1 MCNSNVYILFIFC
14 TIKKGH
20 AIVEDF
26 GYFYVTRKQWFKNI
40 AGIMKIL
47 HICFEIFSFSI
58 FSLHI
63 HAVKFSL
70 NFKYCFTTQILRRIA

>member
-1 MCNSNVYILFIFC
+1 MYIVYVC

-26 GYFYVTRKQWFKNI
+26 GYFYVNRKQWFKTI

-47 HICFEIFSFSI
+47 RFCVEIFSFSI
-58 FSLHI
+58 FSLYIHI
-63 HAVKFSL
+63 VQFS
-70 NFKYCFTTQILRRIA
+70 

>member
-1 MCNSNVYILFIFC
+1 MYIYCLYLYY
-14 TIKKGH
+14 KKGH

-47 HICFEIFSFSI
+47 HFCFEIFSFSI